1 MINNRT
7 YMASELLR
15 TFCIRKIMARKQ
27 VWTGA
32 TSMSTLLR
40 ERIRCEH
47 KIVSR
52 HSVSPH
58 IVMDV
63 MCVVCLRRRRKEGRK
78 EGREGRKEGRE
89 GEQLVYAVSLHA
101 NAAAS
106 DARRLR
112 EGSLFS

>member
-1 MINNRT
+1 
-7 YMASELLR
+7 MASELLR

-78 EGREGRKEGRE
+78 EGREG
-89 GEQLVYAVSLHA
+89 EQLVYAVSLHA